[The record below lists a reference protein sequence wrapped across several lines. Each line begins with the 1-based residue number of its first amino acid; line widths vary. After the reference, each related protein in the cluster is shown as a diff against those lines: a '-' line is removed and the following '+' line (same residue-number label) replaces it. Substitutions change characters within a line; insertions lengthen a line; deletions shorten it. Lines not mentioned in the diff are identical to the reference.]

1 MGIELQDKILIP
13 TEKSDEFVINLGP
26 QHPSTHGVLHLSIK
40 LDGEQILDIEPHLGY
55 IHRGIEKISESLG
68 YRQSIYLTSR
78 MDYLSAHMNNQACSL
93 LVEKAIKMEIPDRAK
108 AIRLLMVELS
118 RLASH
123 QLWWGSAGLDL
134 GAVSPFFYA
143 FREREMIIEIFEET
157 CGTRLTMNYI
167 TPGGVSEDIHPD
179 FVRKV
184 KELISQFKVNI
195 DQYEILLT
203 GNHIFQSRTKGVGV
217 LSKTEAISLGCT
229 GPVARASGFSCDVR
243 KLYPYDGYEK
253 LDFNEV
259 TAEGGDSFTR
269 YLVRIEEMKQSMHI
283 IEQLIDNIPQ
293 GNFRE
298 KIKGVLKLPAGEYY
312 QRVETA
318 RGEFGV
324 YVVSDGS
331 SKPYRIKYRTPN
343 FSNLGA
349 LKPIATG
356 AKIGDLIAIMAT
368 LDLIIPDIDR

>member
-1 MGIELQDKILIP
+1 MDLQDQINVQAP
-13 TEKSDEFVINLGP
+13 EKAEEFVINVGP
-26 QHPSTHGVLHLSIK
+26 QHPSTHGVLHLQIT
-40 LDGEQILDIEPHLGY
+40 LDGEQILNIEPHLGY
-55 IHRGIEKISESLG
+55 IHRGIEKMCESLG
-68 YRQSIYLTSR
+68 YKQSIFLTSR

-93 LVEKAIKMEIPDRAK
+93 LVEKALQMEIPERAK
-108 AIRLLMVELS
+108 AIRILMCELT

-123 QLWWGSAGLDL
+123 QLWWGCTGLDL

-143 FREREMIIEIFEET
+143 FREREQILEIFEET

-167 TPGGVSEDIHPD
+167 TPGGVMDDLHPD
-179 FVRKV
+179 FVPKV
-184 KELISQFKVNI
+184 KEIIRQFKINI
-195 DQYEILLT
+195 EEYYLLLT
-203 GNHIFQSRTKGVGV
+203 GNKIFQSRTKGIGI
-217 LSKTEAISLGCT
+217 LPKEDAISLACS
-229 GPVARASGFSCDVR
+229 GPIARASGVSCDVR

-253 LDFNEV
+253 LEFKEV
-259 TAEGGDSFTR
+259 IADAGDSFTR
-269 YLVRIEEMKQSMHI
+269 YLVRIEEMKQSMFI
-283 IEQLIDNIPQ
+283 IEQLIDNIPS
-293 GNFRE
+293 GDYRT

-324 YVVSDGS
+324 YVVSEGGN
-331 SKPYRIKYRTPN
+331 KPYRIKFRTPN

-356 AKIGDLIAIMAT
+356 SKIGDLVAIMAT

>member
-1 MGIELQDKILIP
+1 MELRDQLILKP
-13 TEKSDEFVINLGP
+13 TEKTDEFIINIGP
-26 QHPSTHGVLHLSIK
+26 QHPSTHGVLHLEIR
-40 LDGEQILDIEPHLGY
+40 LDGEQILGIEPHLGY
-55 IHRGIEKISESLG
+55 IHRGIEKMGESMG
-68 YRQSIYLTSR
+68 YKQSIYLTSR

-93 LVEKAIKMEIPDRAK
+93 AIEKALQLDIPARAK
-108 AIRLLMVELS
+108 TIRLLMCELA

-123 QLWWGSAGLDL
+123 QLWWGCTGLDL

-143 FREREMIIEIFEET
+143 FREREMILEIFEET

-167 TPGGVSEDIHPD
+167 TPGGVSQDLHPD
-179 FVRKV
+179 FVRKT
-184 KELISQFKVNI
+184 KEIIAQFKVNI
-195 DQYEILLT
+195 NEYYKLLT
-203 GNHIFQSRTKGVGV
+203 GNLIFQSRTKGIGV
-217 LSKTEAISLGCT
+217 LSKEDAISLGCT
-229 GPVARASGFSCDVR
+229 GPIARASGVSCDIR

-253 LDFNEV
+253 LDFKEIV
-259 TAEGGDSFTR
+259 ATGGDSFTR
-269 YLVRIEEMKQSMHI
+269 YLVRIEEMRQSMYI
-283 IEQLIDNIPQ
+283 IEQLIDNIPE
-293 GNFRE
+293 GSYRE

-324 YVVSDGS
+324 FIVSDGS

-343 FSNLGA
+343 FSNLSA

-356 AKIGDLIAIMAT
+356 SKIGDLVAIMAT

>member
-1 MGIELQDKILIP
+1 MDPEIQNILQNEP
-13 TEKSDEFVINLGP
+13 SDEFVINVGP
-26 QHPSTHGVLHLSIK
+26 QHPSTHGVLHLQIK
-40 LDGEQILDIEPHLGY
+40 LDGEQILEIKPNVGY
-55 IHRGIEKISESLG
+55 IHRGIEKMGEALG
-68 YRQSIYLTSR
+68 YKQSIYLTSR

-93 LVEKAIKMEIPDRAK
+93 AIENALQIQIPERAK
-108 AIRLLMVELS
+108 VIRILMCELA

-123 QLWWGSAGLDL
+123 QLWWGSAGLDM

-143 FREREMIIEIFEET
+143 FREREMLLEIFEET

-167 TPGGVSEDIHPD
+167 TPGGVSDDLHPD

-184 KELISQFKVNI
+184 KEVIAQFRENI
-195 DQYEILLT
+195 KEYYLLLT
-203 GNHIFQSRTKGVGV
+203 GNKIFQSRTKGIGI
-217 LSKTEAISLGCT
+217 LSKEDAISLGCT
-229 GPVARASGFSCDVR
+229 GPVARASGVTCDIR

-253 LDFNEV
+253 LDFKEV
-259 TAEGGDSFTR
+259 IATEGDSFTR
-269 YLVRIEEMKQSMHI
+269 YLVRIEEMRQSMDI
-283 IEQLIDNIPQ
+283 IEQLIDNIPE
-293 GNFRE
+293 GSYRE
-298 KIKGVLKLPAGEYY
+298 KIKGVIKLPAGEYY

-324 YVVSDGS
+324 YIVSDGG

-349 LKPIATG
+349 LMPIATG
-356 AKIGDLIAIMAT
+356 SKIGDLVAIMAT